1 MSTKSVSGPNGPP
14 CTSLVTKGFLFLPVR
29 LVDGKRLP
37 AGVVKDRVVGEQVE
51 HPRREG
57 VEAVEPP
64 AKVVEEADTHLD
76 RGVLRSIFL
85 EPPGIFKPLTT
96 G

>member
-1 MSTKSVSGPNGPP
+1 MFRKIFCVS
-14 CTSLVTKGFLFLPVR
+14 LWMDVR
-29 LVDGKRLP
+29 S
-37 AGVVKDRVVGEQVE
+37 VVGEQVE
-51 HPRREG
+51 HPRCEG

-64 AKVVEEADTHLD
+64 AKVVEEAYAHLD